1 LGLEAIRRKGEVR
14 PLPLVIEGGPGFG
27 FAEDPA
33 CFHRALPPRTADR
46 LCLQLRYA

>member
-1 LGLEAIRRKGEVR
+1 VR